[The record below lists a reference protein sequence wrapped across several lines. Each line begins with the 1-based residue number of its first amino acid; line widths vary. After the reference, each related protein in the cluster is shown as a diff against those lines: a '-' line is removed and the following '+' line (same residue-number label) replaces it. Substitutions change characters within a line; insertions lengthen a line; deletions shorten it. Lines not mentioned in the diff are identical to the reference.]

1 MIEPTSTEPT
11 TTEPADAESTSA
23 PTAPAR
29 SRSRLRTAAIV
40 VPVVA
45 ATVVA
50 TTYAATAALDIPT
63 PPTLARLL
71 TDAPSKQG
79 ELYPARAVA
88 ASPDP
93 APLPVNP
100 IPLPETVP
108 WKGEQIPV
116 AQFLESTHT
125 NAFLVLRDGALT
137 HEWYRDGVE
146 PTTRLSSWS
155 MAKSVV
161 SLLIGRAID
170 AGKLREDD
178 RLVDILPELTTGG
191 EYDTVTVRHL
201 LDMTAG
207 VDVSE
212 NYNPYWPLTGTA
224 RMYLTQ
230 DLDEFVADHREVT
243 FTPGSEGDYRSV
255 ETQLLGQVLAR
266 VEGRPLTELLE
277 RDLWAP
283 IGAED
288 GATWNLDRDGGQEKA
303 FCCINATARDY
314 AKIGQLVLDGGR
326 AGGTQVVPPAWIER
340 ISAPAPHQVSG
351 SNWGY
356 AAQWW
361 HPTPDSPDLSAL
373 GVYGQYTYVDPAT
386 RTVIVKLSDH
396 GTEQDEEATF
406 EVLRAVAGS

>member
-1 MIEPTSTEPT
+1 MTEPSTTTEPT
-11 TTEPADAESTSA
+11 TTAAEP
-23 PTAPAR
+23 PTATERPR
-29 SRSRLRTAAIV
+29 RRSRLRTAAIV

-45 ATVVA
+45 ATLVA
-50 TTYAATAALDIPT
+50 STYAATAALDIPA

-93 APLPVNP
+93 APLRVNSV
-100 IPLPETVP
+100 PLPETVP
-108 WKGEQIPV
+108 WKGGQIPV
-116 AQFLESTHT
+116 AQFLETTNT

-137 HEWYRDGVE
+137 HEWYRDGVG
-146 PTTRLSSWS
+146 PTTPLSSWS

-161 SLLIGRAID
+161 SLLIGQAIG
-170 AGKLREDD
+170 AGKLSEDD
-178 RLVDILPELTTGG
+178 RLVDVLPELATGG

-224 RMYLTQ
+224 RMYLTR

-243 FTPGSEGDYRSV
+243 STPGSEGDYRSV

-266 VEGRPLTELLE
+266 VEGKPLTELLE
-277 RDLWAP
+277 RNLWAP

-288 GATWNLDRDGGQEKA
+288 GATWNLDREGGQEKA
-303 FCCINATARDY
+303 FCCLNATARDY

-326 AGGTQVVPPAWIER
+326 AGDSQVIPTAWIER
-340 ISAPAPHQVSG
+340 ISTPAPHQVS
-351 SNWGY
+351 SSPWGY
-356 AAQWW
+356 SAQWW
-361 HPTPDSPDLSAL
+361 HPTSDSPDLSAL
-373 GVYGQYTYVDPAT
+373 GIYGQYTYVDPAT
-386 RTVIVKLSDH
+386 GTVIVKLSDH
-396 GTEQDEEATF
+396 GTEQDEQATF
-406 EVLRAVAGS
+406 EVLRAIAAAR

>member
-1 MIEPTSTEPT
+1 MTEPST
-11 TTEPADAESTSA
+11 TTEPTATE
-23 PTAPAR
+23 PTAVAPGRAR
-29 SRSRLRTAAIV
+29 PGSRLRKAAIAL
-40 VPVVA
+40 PVAAATLVA
-45 ATVVA
+45 ATY
-50 TTYAATAALDIPT
+50 TAAAALDIPA

-88 ASPDP
+88 ASPNP
-93 APLPVNP
+93 APLQQNP
-100 IPLPETVP
+100 MPLPATVP

-116 AQFLESTHT
+116 AQFLETTNT

-170 AGKLREDD
+170 AGKLSEDD
-178 RLVDILPELTTGG
+178 RLVDVLPELTTGG

-224 RMYLTQ
+224 RMYLTR
-230 DLDEFVADHREVT
+230 DLDEFVADHRGVT
-243 FTPGSEGDYRSV
+243 FAPGSESDYRSV

-326 AGGTQVVPPAWIER
+326 AGDAQVVPTAWIER
-340 ISAPAPHQVSG
+340 ISTPAPHQVSK
-351 SNWGY
+351 WGY
-356 AAQWW
+356 SAQWW
-361 HPTPDSPDLSAL
+361 HPTADSRDMSAL
-373 GVYGQYTYVDPAT
+373 GVYGQYTYVDPST
-386 RTVIVKLSDH
+386 GTVIVKLSDH
-396 GTEQDEEATF
+396 GTEQDEQETF
-406 EVLRAVAGS
+406 EVLRAIAGA

>member
-1 MIEPTSTEPT
+1 MTEPST
-11 TTEPADAESTSA
+11 TTDRPQSAEPG
-23 PTAPAR
+23 R
-29 SRSRLRTAAIV
+29 GRSRLRKAAII

-45 ATVVA
+45 ATLVAAAYTA
-50 TTYAATAALDIPT
+50 TTVLDIPA

-71 TDAPSKQG
+71 TEAPSKQG
-79 ELYPARAVA
+79 ELYPTRAVA

-93 APLPVNP
+93 APLQVNS
-100 IPLPETVP
+100 IPLPATVP

-116 AQFLESTHT
+116 AQFLATTNT

-137 HEWYRDGVE
+137 HEWYRDGIE

-155 MAKSVV
+155 MAKSIV
-161 SLLIGRAID
+161 SLLVGRAID

-178 RLVDILPELTTGG
+178 RLVDVLPELATGG

-230 DLDEFVADHREVT
+230 DLDEFVADHRGVT

-277 RDLWAP
+277 QDLWAP

-288 GATWNLDRDGGQEKA
+288 GATWNLDRDGGQ
-303 FCCINATARDY
+303 
-314 AKIGQLVLDGGR
+314 
-326 AGGTQVVPPAWIER
+326 
-340 ISAPAPHQVSG
+340 
-351 SNWGY
+351 
-356 AAQWW
+356 
-361 HPTPDSPDLSAL
+361 
-373 GVYGQYTYVDPAT
+373 
-386 RTVIVKLSDH
+386 
-396 GTEQDEEATF
+396 
-406 EVLRAVAGS
+406 

>member
-1 MIEPTSTEPT
+1 MTEPSTTTEPT
-11 TTEPADAESTSA
+11 TVAEPTVAE
-23 PTAPAR
+23 PPR
-29 SRSRLRTAAIV
+29 KRSRLCTAAIV
-40 VPVVA
+40 VPVAAATLVA
-45 ATVVA
+45 AT
-50 TTYAATAALDIPT
+50 YAAAAALEIPA

-71 TDAPSKQG
+71 TEAPSKQG
-79 ELYPARAVA
+79 ELYPSRAVA

-93 APLPVNP
+93 APLQSNS
-100 IPLPETVP
+100 IPLPDSVP
-108 WKGEQIPV
+108 WRGEQIPV
-116 AQFLESTHT
+116 AQFLETTHT

-137 HEWYRDGVE
+137 NEWYRDGVE
-146 PTTRLSSWS
+146 ATTPMASWS

-161 SLLIGRAID
+161 SLMIGQAID
-170 AGKLREDD
+170 AGKLSEDD
-178 RLVDILPELTTGG
+178 RLVDVLPELATGG

-243 FTPGSEGDYRSV
+243 YSPGSEGDYRSV

-277 RDLWAP
+277 RNLWAP

-303 FCCINATARDY
+303 FCCLNATARDY
-314 AKIGQLVLDGGR
+314 AKIGRLVLDGGR
-326 AGGTQVVPPAWIER
+326 AGDTQVVPPAWIER
-340 ISAPAPHQVSG
+340 ISAPAPHQVS
-351 SNWGY
+351 SSPWGY
-356 AAQWW
+356 SAQWW

-386 RTVIVKLSDH
+386 GTVIVKLSDH
-396 GTEQDEEATF
+396 GTEQDEQETF
-406 EVLRAVAGS
+406 EVLRAIAGA

>member
-1 MIEPTSTEPT
+1 MTEPSTTTEPT
-11 TTEPADAESTSA
+11 TVAEPTVAE
-23 PTAPAR
+23 PPR
-29 SRSRLRTAAIV
+29 KRSRLRTAAIV
-40 VPVVA
+40 IPAAAATLVA
-45 ATVVA
+45 A
-50 TTYAATAALDIPT
+50 TYAATAALAIPA

-71 TDAPSKQG
+71 TEAPSKQG
-79 ELYPARAVA
+79 ELYPSRAVA

-93 APLPVNP
+93 APLQSNP

-116 AQFLESTHT
+116 AQFLETTNT

-146 PTTRLSSWS
+146 ATTPLASWS

-161 SLLIGRAID
+161 SLMIGQAID
-170 AGKLREDD
+170 AGKLSEDD
-178 RLVDILPELTTGG
+178 RLVDVLPELATGG

-230 DLDEFVADHREVT
+230 DLDEFVADHRAVT
-243 FTPGSEGDYRSV
+243 STPGSEGDYRSV

-266 VEGRPLTELLE
+266 VEGTPLTELLE
-277 RDLWAP
+277 RNLWAP

-288 GATWNLDRDGGQEKA
+288 GAAWNLDRDGGQEKA
-303 FCCINATARDY
+303 FCCLNATARDY

-340 ISAPAPHQVSG
+340 ISTPAPHQVST
-351 SNWGY
+351 SPWGY
-356 AAQWW
+356 SAQWW
-361 HPTPDSPDLSAL
+361 HPTTDSPDLSAL

-386 RTVIVKLSDH
+386 GTVIVKLSDH
-396 GTEQDEEATF
+396 GTEQDEQETF
-406 EVLRAVAGS
+406 EVLRAIAASR